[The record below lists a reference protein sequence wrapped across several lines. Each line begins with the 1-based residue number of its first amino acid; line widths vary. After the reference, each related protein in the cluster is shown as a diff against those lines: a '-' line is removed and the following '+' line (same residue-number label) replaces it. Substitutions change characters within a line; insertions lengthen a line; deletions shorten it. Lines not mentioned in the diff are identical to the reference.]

1 MPLSAMSGCITH
13 ESFYFLVSLHMHFF
27 VFASCWMGPNH
38 FRQPIQPCY
47 HKKQDQIPHTFRSHA
62 LFLWDSRLVTLS
74 FPFTLAGLCRTI
86 EWVTETVVALFLH
99 VYFPSLLFDQTRP
112 IWPVHC
118 LPLPT
123 FVPVHLLS
131 ICHWTKLYCWS
142 LLHIVASLT
151 GTMHGPARTVNWHVH
166 VNSLHRLFVTIMT
179 PSKKKFLDGYSV
191 LSKVKTCDQGPKVST

>member
-27 VFASCWMGPNH
+27 VFASCCMGPNH

-112 IWPVHC
+112 VFAHLCSCTSVVH
-118 LPLPT
+118 LPLDQII
-123 FVPVHLLS
+123 LLVS
-131 ICHWTKLYCWS
+131 ASYCGQPHRHHAWSCKNCKL
-142 LLHIVASLT
+142 
-151 GTMHGPARTVNWHVH
+151 AR
-166 VNSLHRLFVTIMT
+166 S
-179 PSKKKFLDGYSV
+179 
-191 LSKVKTCDQGPKVST
+191 C